1 MINKINYILD
11 NKQKL
16 LLLFLLVFWTIV
28 YILETIGLGTVPIIL
43 TTILN
48 EKNTIDIPFL
58 DEIIIYITSIFPE
71 EQNKLFSVSIVI
83 LSFFI
88 LKSLLFVLMII
99 FEANTIK
106 NLNISL
112 REKTLKY
119 YLSLPYKKTID
130 VNNAQITR
138 HITLDVSLTSSLL
151 ISLVTLINQIF
162 LFTFIV
168 CFLVYVNYQVT
179 FLVLPVFGLFFCLFY
194 VLTNK
199 KLVRLGTEKQK
210 INGEI
215 IKKINNFFDNL
226 KEIIIYN
233 KKKLI
238 NENFKIDFTS
248 VNNKIAKIL
257 ILKKIP
263 KVLYE
268 LLGIFFIFL
277 VMFYFI
283 ENNFSKDKIIV
294 TLSFITI
301 AILRI
306 LPSINL
312 ITQNIS
318 NMKSCKYSFDT
329 IFDLYKKMQIEY
341 EETEFKKKDRSQLT
355 FNDIIEFKDVSFN
368 YINSKSKISDV
379 NLKIKKNS
387 IVGIFGPSGSG
398 KTTFVNLLSGLL
410 PPTHGKIFSDNVSID
425 ENILE
430 WQKKLSYIPQ
440 ENYLLDSSILENIIF
455 SDNNKE
461 IDFDKIDQIIRLL
474 NLEKLIK
481 ESTEGLQTQVGDKGI
496 KLSGGQKQRIAI
508 ARALYKDSQI
518 LIFDES
524 TSSLDHETEK
534 LIISD
539 IYKIKTKTIFIISHK
554 LEILSNCDQIIELSE
569 GKIKNIQSK
578 N

>member
-1 MINKINYILD
+1 MINKINHILD

-16 LLLFLLVFWTIV
+16 LLSFLLVFWTII

-43 TTILN
+43 TTILD
-48 EKNTIDIPFL
+48 EKNTINIPFL
-58 DEIIIYITSIFPE
+58 DEIILYIISIFPE
-71 EQNKLFSVSIVI
+71 EQNKLLSVSIVI

-88 LKSLLFVLMII
+88 LKSLLFAFMII

-106 NLNISL
+106 QLNIHL

-119 YLSLPYKKTID
+119 YLNLPYKKSID
-130 VNNAQITR
+130 VNNSQITR
-138 HITLDVSLTSSLL
+138 HITLDANLTSSLL

-162 LFTFIV
+162 LFIFIV
-168 CFLVYVNYQVT
+168 CFLVYVNYQIT
-179 FLVLPVFGLFFCLFY
+179 FLVLPVFGIFFYLFY
-194 VLTNK
+194 LLTNK
-199 KLVRLGTEKQK
+199 RLIRLGTEKQK
-210 INGEI
+210 IHGEI

-238 NENFKIDFTS
+238 NENFKNDFTS
-248 VNNKIAKIL
+248 SNDKIAKIL

-268 LLGIFFIFL
+268 LLGIFFIFI
-277 VMFYFI
+277 VMFYFV
-283 ENNFSKDKIIV
+283 ENDFSKDKIIV

-312 ITQNIS
+312 ITQNVS
-318 NMKSCKYSFDT
+318 NIKSCKYSFDT
-329 IFDLYKKMQIEY
+329 IFNLHQKMMFEKDP
-341 EETEFKKKDRSQLT
+341 TEFDKKKCSELS
-355 FNDIIEFKDVSFN
+355 FNNIIEFKDVSFN
-368 YINSKSKISDV
+368 YLNSKSKINNI

-410 PPTHGKIFSDNVSID
+410 LPTNGKIFSDNVCIN

-440 ENYLLDSSILENIIF
+440 ENYLLDSSILENITF
-455 SDNNKE
+455 SDNNKK
-461 IDFDKIDQIIRLL
+461 IDFDKIDQITKSL
-474 NLEKLIK
+474 NLEKLIE
-481 ESTEGLQTQVGDKGI
+481 ESAKGLETQVGDKGI
-496 KLSGGQKQRIAI
+496 KLSGGQRQRIAI

-524 TSSLDHETEK
+524 TSSLDQETEK
-534 LIISD
+534 MIISD

-554 LEILSNCDQIIELSE
+554 LEILSNCDEIIELSD
-569 GKIKNIQSK
+569 GKIKNIQR
-578 N
+578 